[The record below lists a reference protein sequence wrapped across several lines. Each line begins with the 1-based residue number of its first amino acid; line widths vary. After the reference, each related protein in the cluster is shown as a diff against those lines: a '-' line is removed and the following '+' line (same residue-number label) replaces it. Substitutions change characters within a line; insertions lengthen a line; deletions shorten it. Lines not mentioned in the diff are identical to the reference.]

1 VGEVGLQLKED
12 PSLQVRR
19 ALAKVIEAGF
29 QVEPDTLSVMRELA
43 TMGGLDEKVREAI
56 EKASSLPQRPLLLSK
71 GLFNRSETED
81 LSEPPY
87 ETSFSQ
93 TETDAREME
102 TRLEVLENPGNGP
115 AGARDTAELL
125 QYFRD
130 RFSRISHILRQRSDA
145 RSAITIEEALK
156 APPRTK
162 NKIICIVTDKR
173 ERPRSLLLTVED
185 TESQATVIVSS
196 SVDSSIS
203 LRARS
208 LFLDQVTCIEVSR
221 TQGDL
226 LIGHD
231 FLNPDIPDRPTRGS
245 DEELYAAL
253 LSDLHVGSQK
263 FLSDPFQRFL
273 RWVQGD
279 YGDDTIRRMARRLK
293 YIVIA
298 GDLVDGIG
306 VYPGQERELATTDI
320 HQQYAEV
327 AKLLS
332 SIPPN
337 ISIIIIPGNHD
348 ATLQAIPQPSI
359 SEEYM
364 GPLLD
369 QVNVTSLGDPAR
381 IRLHGVE
388 LLLYHGR
395 SLDDLVGTV
404 PGVTYQN
411 LEKTGVSMLRSLI
424 RARHLAPIYGSRTP
438 IIPQAHDHLV
448 IEKPPDIMHCGH
460 IHVIGYEQYRGTLL
474 LNSGTWQ
481 AQTEFQE
488 RNGLVPT
495 PGVAPIVNLRTLTV
509 SPLRFYD

>member
-1 VGEVGLQLKED
+1 MGLQLKED

-203 LRARS
+203 QRARS

>member
-1 VGEVGLQLKED
+1 VREVGLQLRED
-12 PSLQVRR
+12 PDSQIRR

-29 QVEPDTLSVMRELA
+29 QVEPNTLSMMRELA
-43 TMGGLDEKVREAI
+43 TMGGLDEKVKEAI
-56 EKASSLPQRPLLLSK
+56 KKAYSLPQRPLFLSK
-71 GLFNRSETED
+71 SLFNRSDTED
-81 LSEPPY
+81 VREAHH
-87 ETSFSQ
+87 ETSVNQ
-93 TETDAREME
+93 TETDAREVE
-102 TRLEVLENPGNGP
+102 TRLEVLENPGNDSG
-115 AGARDTAELL
+115 GARDTAELL

-130 RFSRISHILRQRSDA
+130 RFSKISQILRQRSDA
-145 RSAITIEEALK
+145 RSSITIEEALK

-162 NKIICIVTDKR
+162 NRIICIITDKR

-196 SVDSSIS
+196 SADTSITQ
-203 LRARS
+203 RARS
-208 LFLDQVTCIEVSR
+208 LFLDQVACIEVSR

-231 FLNPDIPDRPTRGS
+231 FLNPDIPDRPIRGS
-245 DEELYAAL
+245 DEEVYAAL

-263 FLSDPFQRFL
+263 FLSEPFQRFL

-279 YGDDTIRRMARRLK
+279 YGDEKIRRVARRLK

-306 VYPGQERELATTDI
+306 VYPGQEKELATTDI
-320 HQQYAEV
+320 HHQYAEA

-348 ATLQAIPQPSI
+348 ATLQAIPQPPI

-364 GPLLD
+364 GSLLD

-411 LEKTGVSMLRSLI
+411 LEKTGVSMLRSLL

-438 IIPQAHDHLV
+438 IIPQPHDHLV
-448 IEKPPDIMHCGH
+448 IVKPPDIMHCGH
-460 IHVIGYEQYRGTLL
+460 IHVVGYEHYRGTLL

-495 PGVAPIVNLRTLTV
+495 PAVAPIVNLRTLTV

>member
-1 VGEVGLQLKED
+1 MKED
-12 PSLQVRR
+12 TSLQVRR
-19 ALAKVIEAGF
+19 ALAKLIEAGF

-43 TMGGLDEKVREAI
+43 TRGGLDEKVIEAI
-56 EKASSLPQRPLLLSK
+56 KKASFLPQRPLFLSK
-71 GLFNRSETED
+71 RLFNQSETED
-81 LSEPPY
+81 LTEAHY
-87 ETSFSQ
+87 ETTANH
-93 TETDAREME
+93 TENDAREVE
-102 TRLEVLENPGNGP
+102 AQLEVIEDPGSDSG
-115 AGARDTAELL
+115 GARDTAELL

-145 RSAITIEEALK
+145 RSAITIQEALK
-156 APPRTK
+156 APPRIK

-173 ERPRSLLLTVED
+173 ERPRSIILTVED
-185 TESQATVIVSS
+185 TESQATVMVSS

-203 LRARS
+203 QRARS
-208 LFLDQVTCIEVSR
+208 LFLDQVVCIEVSR

-231 FLNPDIPDRPTRGS
+231 FLNPDIPDKPTRGS

-263 FLSDPFQRFL
+263 FLSEPFERFL

-279 YGDDTIRRMARRLK
+279 YGDERIRRMARRLK

-306 VYPGQERELATTDI
+306 VYPGQERELATADI
-320 HQQYAEV
+320 HHQYAEA

-332 SIPPN
+332 SIPSN
-337 ISIIIIPGNHD
+337 ISIVIIPGNHD
-348 ATLQAIPQPSI
+348 ATLQAIPQPPI
-359 SEEYM
+359 SREYM

-369 QVNVTSLGDPAR
+369 QANVTSLGDPAR

-411 LEKTGVSMLRSLI
+411 LEKTGVSMLRSLL

-438 IIPQAHDHLV
+438 IIPQVHDYLV

-495 PGVAPIVNLRTLTV
+495 PAVAPIVNLRTLAV